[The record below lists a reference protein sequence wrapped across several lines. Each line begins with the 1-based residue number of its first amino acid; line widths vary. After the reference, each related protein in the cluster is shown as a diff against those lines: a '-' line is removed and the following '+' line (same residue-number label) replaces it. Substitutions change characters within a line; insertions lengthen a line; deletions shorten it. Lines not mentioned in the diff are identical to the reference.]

1 MLKNNNKNK
10 GFTLVELIVSI
21 ALLSIIL
28 ILFVNLFTFSVTL
41 LSKSSKQKAS
51 SMNAS
56 SKIETDTA
64 ASANGNTV
72 QTPGN
77 FTITFGGT
85 DVSAPGSFLS
95 NNDSGSQVYYKSF
108 IPDSI
113 P

>member
-1 MLKNNNKNK
+1 MLKKNK

-28 ILFVNLFTFSVTL
+28 ILFVELFIFSVNI
-41 LSKSSKQKAS
+41 LSRSSKQKAS

-64 ASANGNTV
+64 ASASGNTV
-72 QTPGN
+72 QTSGN
-77 FTITFGGT
+77 FTITFGGI
-85 DVSAPGSFLS
+85 DVSASGSFLR
-95 NNDSGSQVYYKSF
+95 NNDSSSQVYYKSF